1 MSKNGLVIEDNK
13 NNREILAAL
22 LVQEGFA
29 VTALEKPVGIEAYL
43 KNLDH
48 LDIVFLDLEMPGL
61 NGYDVLKIIRDH
73 PRFGRVPVVAYT
85 VHVSELNQVK
95 TQGFNAFLGKPLDID
110 RFPQYLEQ
118 ILSRQ
123 SVWIVP

>member
-1 MSKNGLVIEDNK
+1 MSKNGLVVEDNS

-22 LVQEGFA
+22 LLQEGFA
-29 VTALEKPVGIEAYL
+29 VIAMDKPMGIETYL
-43 KNLDH
+43 ESLEY

-61 NGYDVLKIIRDH
+61 NGYDVLKIIREN
-73 PRFGRVPVVAYT
+73 PRFGKVPVVAYT

-110 RFPQYLEQ
+110 RFPQHLER
-118 ILSRQ
+118 ILSGQ
-123 SVWIVP
+123 SVWIIP